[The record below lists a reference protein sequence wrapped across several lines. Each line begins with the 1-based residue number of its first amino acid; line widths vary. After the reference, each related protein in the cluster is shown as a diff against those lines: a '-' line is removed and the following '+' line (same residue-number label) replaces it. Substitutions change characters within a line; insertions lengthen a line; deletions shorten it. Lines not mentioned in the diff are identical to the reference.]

1 MSTATRSRRRNGSRR
16 TQENQEPEH
25 GANGGHG
32 AHAEHGQ
39 TSAAPRRVSPA
50 APSLSRRPGSLGPVR
65 VQQLVG
71 FELAAAVVL
80 IGWLLRPIG
89 LTVGIVL
96 AVPLV
101 LAGLLRR
108 RGRPLHEW
116 FTTARA
122 LRDRRKRNADPVP
135 PGTDPGFAPAVECDP
150 ALRTYGFHDRQQR
163 EIGMVGD
170 GTFLTALVQVQAAD
184 IPLRPAGGARD
195 IPLDLI
201 QGLLEVDDIRL
212 ASVQIVQHTQ
222 PAPAPHLPPQAMAVR
237 SYGPL
242 QAQSMT
248 PGMRLTWV
256 ALKLD
261 PELCPEAVAAR
272 GGGMQGARRA
282 LLRVADQLASRLKG
296 VGLEA
301 KVLSETEIVASIAT
315 SSCVNPLATTG
326 GAALDGSRSTR
337 RTAETSR
344 AWRCDDR
351 WHTTY
356 WVSRWPQ
363 LGGGAAALPHLVRAL
378 TSSPVLAST
387 FSLTIS
393 RKRGKLLSLSGHVR
407 LTSRGENELAQADQH
422 LKQAASALK
431 LGLVRLDREQLPG
444 VLATL
449 PLGGTR

>member
-16 TQENQEPEH
+16 TQGDAQEGREPDRDRRE
-25 GANGGHG
+25 
-32 AHAEHGQ
+32 ES
-39 TSAAPRRVSPA
+39 SAAPERERPA
-50 APSLSRRPGSLGPVR
+50 APSPARRPGSIGPIR

-71 FELAAAVVL
+71 LELAAAVVL
-80 IGWLLRPIG
+80 IGWLLGPIG

-108 RGRPLHEW
+108 RGRPLPEW
-116 FTTARA
+116 FTTGRA
-122 LRDRRKRNADPVP
+122 LRDRRRRNSEPVP

-150 ALRTYGFHDRQQR
+150 ALRTYAFHDRQQR

-184 IPLRPAGGARD
+184 IPLRPAGGTRD
-195 IPLDLI
+195 IPLDLL
-201 QGLLEVDDIRL
+201 QGVLEVDDIRL
-212 ASVQIVQHTQ
+212 ASVQVVQHTQ

-237 SYGPL
+237 SYAPL
-242 QAQSMT
+242 QAQSLT
-248 PGMRLTWV
+248 PGMRLTWI
-256 ALKLD
+256 ALKFD
-261 PELCPEAVAAR
+261 PELCPEAVEAR

-282 LLRVADQLASRLKG
+282 LLRAADQLASRLTG

-301 KVLSETEIVASIAT
+301 KVLSETEIVAAVAT

-326 GAALDGSRSTR
+326 GAALDGSRSAR

-363 LGGGAAALPHLVRAL
+363 LGGGASALPQLVNSL

-387 FSLTIS
+387 FSLTLS
-393 RKRGKLLSLSGHVR
+393 RRRNKVVALSGHVR
-407 LTSRGENELAQADQH
+407 LTSRGENELAEADQH
-422 LKQAASALK
+422 VRRAASALK
-431 LGLVRLDREQLPG
+431 TGLVRLDREQLPG

>member
-1 MSTATRSRRRNGSRR
+1 MSTATRTRHRHGSRR
-16 TQENQEPEH
+16 TQESQGSEPE
-25 GANGGHG
+25 
-32 AHAEHGQ
+32 Q
-39 TSAAPRRVSPA
+39 RSASPGRAGPVAPA
-50 APSLSRRPGSLGPVR
+50 LSRRPGSIGPVR

-71 FELAAAVVL
+71 FELAAAVLL

-108 RGRPLHEW
+108 RGRPLPEW
-116 FTTARA
+116 FVTARA
-122 LRDRRKRNADPVP
+122 LRDRRKRNAEPVP

-150 ALRTYGFHDRQQR
+150 ALRTYAFHDREQR

-170 GTFLTALVQVQAAD
+170 GTFLTAVVQVQAAD
-184 IPLRPAGGARD
+184 IPLRPARGTRD

-212 ASVQIVQHTQ
+212 ASVQVVQHTQ

-248 PGMRLTWV
+248 PALRLTWV

-282 LLRVADQLASRLKG
+282 LLRVADQLAGRLMG
-296 VGLEA
+296 AGLRA
-301 KVLSETEIVASIAT
+301 KVLSESELVAAIAT

-326 GAALDGSRSTR
+326 GAALDGSRSAR

-356 WVSRWPQ
+356 WISRWPQ
-363 LGGGAAALPHLVRAL
+363 LGAGAPALPQLVGAL
-378 TSSPVLAST
+378 TSSPALAST

-393 RKRGKLLSLSGHVR
+393 RKRGKVLALSGHVR
-407 LTSRGENELAQADQH
+407 LTGRGENGLDEAVQH
-422 LKQAASALK
+422 LERAASAFK
-431 LGLVRLDREQLPG
+431 IGLVRLDREQLPG

>member
-1 MSTATRSRRRNGSRR
+1 MSTATRSRRRNGGRR
-16 TQENQEPEH
+16 TQGNQEPD
-25 GANGGHG
+25 A
-32 AHAEHGQ
+32 ASP
-39 TSAAPRRVSPA
+39 SAAPARVSPVS
-50 APSLSRRPGSLGPVR
+50 PSLSRRPGSFGPIR

-80 IGWLLRPIG
+80 IGWLLHPIG
-89 LTVGIVL
+89 LTLGILL

-108 RGRPLHEW
+108 RGLPLPEW
-116 FTTARA
+116 FATGRA

-150 ALRTYGFHDRQQR
+150 ALRTYAFQDREKR
-163 EIGMVGD
+163 EIGMLGD

-184 IPLRPAGGARD
+184 IPLRPTRGTRD
-195 IPLDLI
+195 IPLDLV

-222 PAPAPHLPPQAMAVR
+222 PAPAPHLPPQALAVR

-242 QAQSMT
+242 HAQSMT
-248 PGMRLTWV
+248 PGLRLTWI

-261 PELCPEAVAAR
+261 PELCPEAVQAR
-272 GGGMQGARRA
+272 GGGIQGARRA
-282 LLRVADQLASRLKG
+282 LLRVADQSTSRLMG
-296 VGLEA
+296 AGLGA
-301 KVLSETEIVASIAT
+301 KVLSESDICAAIAT
-315 SSCVNPLATTG
+315 SSCVNPMATTG

-337 RTAETSR
+337 RTAETAR
-344 AWRCDDR
+344 TWRCDDR
-351 WHTTY
+351 LHTTY
-356 WVSRWPQ
+356 WISRWPQ
-363 LGGGAAALPHLVRAL
+363 LGAGGPPLPQLIGAL
-378 TSSPVLAST
+378 TSAPTLAST

-393 RKRGKLLSLSGHVR
+393 KKRDKVLALSGHVR
-407 LTSRGENELAQADQH
+407 LTSRGDNELSEATQY
-422 LKQAASALK
+422 LERAAAAFK
-431 LGLVRLDREQLPG
+431 TGLVRLDREQLPG

>member
-16 TQENQEPEH
+16 TQENEGPEP
-25 GANGGHG
+25 A
-32 AHAEHGQ
+32 Q
-39 TSAAPRRVSPA
+39 PSTRPSPA
-50 APSLSRRPGSLGPVR
+50 SPSLARRPGSIGPIR
-65 VQQLVG
+65 VQHLVG
-71 FELAAAVVL
+71 FELAAAVLL

-108 RGRPLHEW
+108 RGRPLPEW
-116 FTTARA
+116 FSTARA
-122 LRDRRKRNADPVP
+122 LGDRRKRNAEPVP

-150 ALRTYGFHDRQQR
+150 ALRTYSFQDREQR
-163 EIGMVGD
+163 EIGMLGD

-184 IPLRPAGGARD
+184 TPLRPSYGTGD
-195 IPLDLI
+195 IPLDLL

-212 ASVQIVQHTQ
+212 ASVQVVQHTQ

-248 PGMRLTWV
+248 PGLRITWV
-256 ALKLD
+256 ALKFD
-261 PELCPEAVAAR
+261 PELCPEAVEAR

-282 LLRVADQLASRLKG
+282 LLRVADQLASRLMG
-296 VGLEA
+296 VGMQA
-301 KVLSETEIVASIAT
+301 KVLSESDICGAVAT
-315 SSCVNPLATTG
+315 SSCVNPMATTG
-326 GAALDGSRSTR
+326 GAALDGSRSGR
-337 RTAETSR
+337 RTAESTR
-344 AWRCDDR
+344 TWRCDDR
-351 WHTTY
+351 LHTTY
-356 WVSRWPQ
+356 WISRWPQ
-363 LGGGAAALPHLVRAL
+363 FGGGGPAFPRLVGAL
-378 TSSPVLAST
+378 TSAPTLAST

-393 RKRGKLLSLSGHVR
+393 RRRGKVLALSGHVR
-407 LTSRGENELAQADQH
+407 LTGRGENELGEAAQH
-422 LKQAASALK
+422 LERAASAFK
-431 LGLVRLDREQLPG
+431 VGLVRLDREQLPG

>member
-16 TQENQEPEH
+16 TQENQGPEP
-25 GANGGHG
+25 A
-32 AHAEHGQ
+32 Q
-39 TSAAPRRVSPA
+39 RSAPPTRQSPVAPVLA
-50 APSLSRRPGSLGPVR
+50 RRPGSLGPIR

-71 FELAAAVVL
+71 FELAAAVLL

-108 RGRPLHEW
+108 RGRPLPEW
-116 FTTARA
+116 FAISRA
-122 LRDRRKRNADPVP
+122 LRDRRKRNGEPVP

-150 ALRTYGFHDRQQR
+150 ALRTYAFQDREQR

-184 IPLRPAGGARD
+184 IPLRPTQGARD

-212 ASVQIVQHTQ
+212 ASVQVVQHTQ
-222 PAPAPHLPPQAMAVR
+222 PAPATHLPPQAMAVR

-242 QAQSMT
+242 QAQSGT
-248 PGMRLTWV
+248 PGLRLTWV

-261 PELCPEAVAAR
+261 PELCPEAVEAR

-282 LLRVADQLASRLKG
+282 LLRVADQLASRLMG
-296 VGLEA
+296 AGLQA
-301 KVLSETEIVASIAT
+301 KVLSESEVVAAIAT

-326 GAALDGSRSTR
+326 GAALDGSRSNR
-337 RTAETSR
+337 RTAETTR

-363 LGGGAAALPHLVRAL
+363 LGAGVPALPQLVGAV
-378 TSSPVLAST
+378 TSSPALAST

-393 RKRGKLLSLSGHVR
+393 KRRGKTLALSGHVR
-407 LTSRGENELAQADQH
+407 VTGRGENELAQATEH
-422 LKQAASALK
+422 LERSASAFK
-431 LGLVRLDREQLPG
+431 IGLLRLDREQLPG

>member
-1 MSTATRSRRRNGSRR
+1 MSTATRARRRNGGRR

-25 GANGGHG
+25 DRQEQPTATP
-32 AHAEHGQ
+32 E
-39 TSAAPRRVSPA
+39 RVSPA
-50 APSLSRRPGSLGPVR
+50 VPSPARRPGSIGPVR

-71 FELAAAVVL
+71 LELAAAVVL
-80 IGWLLRPIG
+80 IGWLLGPVG
-89 LTVGIVL
+89 LIVGVVL
-96 AVPLV
+96 AVPL
-101 LAGLLRR
+101 LLSGLLRR
-108 RGRPLHEW
+108 RGRPLPEW
-116 FTTARA
+116 FTTGRA
-122 LRDRRKRNADPVP
+122 LRDRRKRNSEPVP

-150 ALRTYGFHDRQQR
+150 ALRTYAFHDRQQR

-184 IPLRPAGGARD
+184 VPLRPTGGARD
-195 IPLDLI
+195 IPLDLV

-237 SYGPL
+237 SYAPL

-261 PELCPEAVAAR
+261 PELCPEAVEAR
-272 GGGMQGARRA
+272 GGGVQGARRA
-282 LLRVADQLASRLKG
+282 LLRAADQLASRLAG

-301 KVLSETEIVASIAT
+301 KVLSETEIVAAIAT

-337 RTAETSR
+337 RTAETAR

-356 WVSRWPQ
+356 WISRWPQ
-363 LGGGAAALPHLVRAL
+363 LGGGALVLPQLVGSL

-393 RKRGKLLSLSGHVR
+393 RKRNKLLALSGYVR
-407 LTSRGENELAQADQH
+407 LTSRGENELAEADQH
-422 LKQAASALK
+422 VKRAASALK
-431 LGLVRLDREQLPG
+431 TGLVRLDREQLPG

>member
-1 MSTATRSRRRNGSRR
+1 MSTATRSRRRNGDRR
-16 TQENQEPEH
+16 TRGSQEPE
-25 GANGGHG
+25 GPPQTA
-32 AHAEHGQ
+32 Q
-39 TSAAPRRVSPA
+39 TSSTRAGGTTPA
-50 APSLSRRPGSLGPVR
+50 APSLARRPGSIGPIR

-71 FELAAAVVL
+71 FELAAAVLL

-89 LTVGIVL
+89 LTIGIVL

-101 LAGLLRR
+101 LSGLLRR
-108 RGRPLHEW
+108 RGRPLPEW
-116 FTTARA
+116 FGTARA
-122 LRDRRKRNADPVP
+122 LRDRRKRNAEPVP

-150 ALRTYGFHDRQQR
+150 ALRTYTFHDREQR

-170 GTFLTALVQVQAAD
+170 GTFLSALVQVEAAD
-184 IPLRPAGGARD
+184 VPLRPATGTRD
-195 IPLDLI
+195 IPLDLL

-212 ASVQIVQHTQ
+212 ASVQVVQHTQ

-248 PGMRLTWV
+248 PGLRLTWV

-272 GGGMQGARRA
+272 GGGMQGSRRA
-282 LLRVADQLASRLKG
+282 LQRVADQLASRLMG
-296 VGLEA
+296 AGLKA
-301 KVLSETEIVASIAT
+301 KVLSESEVVAAVAT

-326 GAALDGSRSTR
+326 GAALDGSRSNR
-337 RTAETSR
+337 RTAETAR

-356 WVSRWPQ
+356 WISRWPQ
-363 LGGGAAALPHLVRAL
+363 LGVGAAPLPQLVGAL
-378 TSSPVLAST
+378 TSSPALAST

-393 RKRGKLLSLSGHVR
+393 KRRGSLLALSGHVR
-407 LTSRGENELAQADQH
+407 LTGRGENELGEAAQH
-422 LKQAASALK
+422 LEQSAAAFRI
-431 LGLVRLDREQLPG
+431 GLVRLDREQLPG